1 MSNQVQLQKRLFVKT
16 EECGSKFV
24 DKSTGF
30 IIDSNTCFYNCLYKF
45 ITSNKIL
52 VPENIKNILDIKRT
66 LTTDLPFDFIFIGN
80 DNPANKNIPADHRVA
95 NKASQVFKINI
106 FILTSGTHIYKF
118 GNYEKSLCLF
128 LHKNH
133 YQLVSDNNYSER
145 MQSVFIAPESIF
157 DICIK
162 SDKRRK
168 RGKKKNSPYKD
179 AIQNKNKNITNHQFE
194 NSIAAYKVC
203 KNLNFGGNQ
212 RKRGNRR

>member
-1 MSNQVQLQKRLFVKT
+1 MSNQVQLQKKLFVKT

-95 NKASQVFKINI
+95 N
-106 FILTSGTHIYKF
+106 
-118 GNYEKSLCLF
+118 
-128 LHKNH
+128 
-133 YQLVSDNNYSER
+133 
-145 MQSVFIAPESIF
+145 
-157 DICIK
+157 
-162 SDKRRK
+162 
-168 RGKKKNSPYKD
+168 
-179 AIQNKNKNITNHQFE
+179 
-194 NSIAAYKVC
+194 
-203 KNLNFGGNQ
+203 
-212 RKRGNRR
+212 